1 MAEDGRRN
9 PLQWEGGYWNSA
21 PVWPREPDLAVIRF
35 LAQRQ
40 LAPHV
45 PVALKDAAFTV
56 SFFAGGAFN
65 KLYLVSYAGLS
76 TSYIFRVSLPVYPF
90 FKTESEAATLTRVRA
105 DTSIPVP
112 RVFAWDS
119 SPDNELGFEW
129 ILMEKLAGVPLM
141 DVWRKIEWTGK
152 LVLIESLAGLINQLG
167 NHKFDRIG
175 SLYFKLAL
183 KDCNGDLEDE
193 RAGGDT
199 PENQGHTPMAE
210 ERVRLITGNASL
222 MDFAI
227 GSILSPIFYLDN
239 RLYLPGNRGPYRSA
253 SEWLRAEIEMQLR
266 WVKRG
271 LIEGDRSYA
280 KDFEKEAPDIE
291 TECHRYLQIIPTI
304 FRNEEDSSYR
314 LHHADLTLANILVDP
329 ESFEITGIV
338 DWELINIVPSWKA
351 SDYPVFLQDI
361 EPQDEEE
368 PPIPS
373 YEDEE
378 DLAVYTRDQWDH
390 KILRRHYDA
399 VMERLQVAEENSNK
413 AAAAKKKREFRSE
426 IQNLS
431 DNISW
436 AQDWLEAYVRSLQK
450 ELEKDRDID
459 GVVH

>member
-21 PVWPREPDLAVIRF
+21 PVWPREPDLAVIRL

-45 PVALKDAAFTV
+45 PVARKDAALTV

-65 KLYLVSYAGLS
+65 KLYLVSYAGSS

-90 FKTESEAATLTRVRA
+90 FKTESEAATLNYVHA
-105 DTSIPVP
+105 NTSIPVP

-129 ILMEKLAGVPLM
+129 ILMEKLAGAPLL
-141 DVWRKIEWTGK
+141 DVWRKIEWKRK
-152 LVLIESLAGLINQLG
+152 LVLIESLAGLVNQLG
-167 NHKFDRIG
+167 NPKFDHIG
-175 SLYFKLAL
+175 SLYFKSASR
-183 KDCNGDLEDE
+183 DFNGDRENKG
-193 RAGGDT
+193 AGGDT
-199 PENQGHTPMAE
+199 PENQDDTFLAE
-210 ERVRLITGNASL
+210 EGVRLTADNASL
-222 MDFAI
+222 MEFAI
-227 GSILSPIFYLDN
+227 GSIFSPIFYLDN
-239 RLYLPGNRGPYRSA
+239 RLYLPGNRGPYRCA

-271 LIEGDRSYA
+271 RIEGDRSYA
-280 KDFEKEAPDIE
+280 NDFEKEAPEIE
-291 TECHRYLQIIPTI
+291 TECHRFLQIIPTV
-304 FRNEEDSSYR
+304 FRDEQDSGYR
-314 LHHADLTLANILVDP
+314 LHHADLNLANILVDP
-329 ESFEITGIV
+329 KSFEITGIV

-361 EPQDEEE
+361 DPQDEEE

-390 KILRRHYDA
+390 RILRHHYDT
-399 VMERLQVAEENSNK
+399 VMERLQVAEVNSNK
-413 AAAAKKKREFRSE
+413 AVAAKKKRDFRSE

-436 AQDWLEAYVRSLQK
+436 AQDWLKGYVRSLQE

-459 GVVH
+459 GEVH